1 MKIKRVMISFLFSL
15 FIPLTTIFALTDKVY
30 IGGENVGIEVK
41 TNGVLVVGLY
51 EVNNDLIASSS
62 NINSGDY
69 IVEVNGNKIV
79 NIDDFSKE
87 IDNDID
93 KEELDIKVKR
103 NNDYF
108 DTKLRLVNDNN
119 EYKTGLYVKDSVSG
133 IGTLSFIDPTNN
145 RFFCLGHQIEDNTT
159 NEVLDIDGGS
169 IYYSYI
175 TSIDRSSEGD
185 IGEKEAISDESR
197 KYGTITNNTM
207 KGIFGSYESDL
218 SNKKLYEIT
227 PKENIKLGKAT
238 FLTVTSN
245 EDIKEY
251 SINIDS
257 INLRD
262 DLKNIAFSVTDE
274 ELIAS
279 TGGIVQGMS
288 GSPIIQ
294 DGKIIG
300 VITHVIV
307 NDPKKGYGIFIENM
321 LEEAEKE

>member
-1 MKIKRVMISFLFSL
+1 MKIKKIMISFFITM
-15 FIPLTTIFALTDKVY
+15 FIPVSTILAYTNKVY

-51 EVNNDLIASSS
+51 EVNSNLIAASS
-62 NINSGDY
+62 NINTGDY
-69 IVEVNGNKIV
+69 IVEVNGKRIV
-79 NIDDFSKE
+79 NIDDYVNE
-87 IDNDID
+87 INNDPD
-93 KEELDIKVKR
+93 KEEIDVKVKR

-108 DTKLRLVNDNN
+108 ETKLKLVNDNN

-145 RFFCLGHQIEDNTT
+145 RFFCLGHQINDNST
-159 NEVLDIDGGS
+159 NELLDIDGGS

-175 TSIDRSSEGD
+175 TSIDRSSKGD
-185 IGEKEAISDESR
+185 IGEKEAVSDENN
-197 KYGTITNNTM
+197 KYGTITNNTI
-207 KGIFGSYESDL
+207 KGIYGIYEKDL
-218 SNKKLYEIT
+218 SNKSLYDIK
-227 PKENIKLGKAT
+227 PKSDIALGKAS
-238 FLTVTSN
+238 FLTVTDSD
-245 EDIKEY
+245 EIKEY

-257 INLRD
+257 INLND
-262 DLKNIAFSVTDE
+262 DIKNLSFTVTDE
-274 ELIAS
+274 ELIS
-279 TGGIVQGMS
+279 QTGGIIQGMS

-307 NDPKKGYGIFIENM
+307 DNPKKGYAIFIENM